1 MAVFLIRKIFTCVA
15 FITLASTYGQSS
27 HFQIINIR
35 ILEQQY
41 LQAKVLMTGKE
52 PFLVPTTQTYS
63 VRPHSKNG
71 ENIHQALPVLRT
83 HETEGGPLFTRART
97 DITRQNRR
105 TTRQFYFRKIS
116 HSFLFNLHSCQWNG
130 FIIILIQTYTT

>member
-1 MAVFLIRKIFTCVA
+1 M
-15 FITLASTYGQSS
+15 YGQSS

-52 PFLVPTTQTYS
+52 PFLVPTTQTYG

-83 HETEGGPLFTRART
+83 HETEGGPLFT
-97 DITRQNRR
+97 
-105 TTRQFYFRKIS
+105 
-116 HSFLFNLHSCQWNG
+116 
-130 FIIILIQTYTT
+130 